1 MHTYTSTL
9 IISLSL
15 LSIPLSLNS
24 QEKLVQSHDSVV
36 SHHVIKS
43 LEIAEVTATNS
54 DKEYPKTHVG
64 ESRRDKERASGRGKL
79 GSYSGA

>member
-9 IISLSL
+9 IILLSL
-15 LSIPLSLNS
+15 LSIPFGLNS
-24 QEKLVQSHDSVV
+24 QTKSLQARESVF

-43 LEIAEVTATNS
+43 LEISEATTIYS

-79 GSYSGA
+79 GTTTDA

>member
-9 IISLSL
+9 ILFLSL
-15 LSIPLSLNS
+15 LSIPLGLNS
-24 QEKLVQSHDSVV
+24 QNKSLQDHESVF

-43 LEIAEVTATNS
+43 LEISEATTNYS
-54 DKEYPKTHVG
+54 DKEYPKTQVG

-79 GSYSGA
+79 VTTSDA